1 MRRGVWGYDVEALR
15 RALIHEGLRKYGSP
29 GGFTL
34 PMRQLLEDQVRHFQ
48 RIHGISPSGVVGDA
62 TFEKLQRVGAY
73 DRYGYYLIEQERK
86 ALAAANA
93 NRVANLVV
101 ASALQGA
108 SRTWEPVIHY
118 SQKQDL
124 RWRGIHFGWLAP
136 HNQPDYADCS
146 SYTTWLIWQALV
158 RVKGHPGP
166 DIVNGDNWQAG
177 FTGTQLEHGQQVK
190 FERAS
195 PGRSLIFYTAR
206 KGGPVT
212 HVVMFVGTLPGHGP
226 NCVVSHGQENGP
238 RIARANYRDYYHST
252 RTYPI

>member
-29 GGFTL
+29 GGFRL

-73 DRYGYYLIEQERK
+73 DKYGYYLIEQERK

-108 SRTWEPVIHY
+108 SRAWEPVIHY
-118 SQKQDL
+118 SQNANL

-136 HNQPDYADCS
+136 HNQPDFADCS

-158 RVKGHPGP
+158 RVKGSPGP
-166 DIVNGDNWQAG
+166 DIVNGQNWQAG
-177 FTGTQLEHGQQVK
+177 YTGTQIQHGRQVD
-190 FERAS
+190 FAHAS
-195 PGRSLIFYTAR
+195 PGRTLLFY
-206 KGGPVT
+206 GPRNSDPT
-212 HVVMFVGTLPGHGP
+212 HVVMFVGTLPGHGT
-226 NCVVSHGQENGP
+226 NCVVSHGQESGP
-238 RIARANYRDYYHST
+238 SIARSNYRSDYKYA